1 MRLEGYKVHI
11 IMGKVQLK
19 IPPFFAYIM
28 DPGASDWFVLEREIG
43 KETTIRDL
51 LTNIAFTNAEFRKAV
66 FNPAEETISD
76 RINIVLNQKLLNL
89 PSEMDTKL
97 NDGDVVTL
105 LPMYS
110 GG

>member
-1 MRLEGYKVHI
+1 MRLEGYEVY
-11 IMGKVQLK
+11 IMGKVQIK

-43 KETTIRDL
+43 KETTICDL
-51 LTNIAFTNAEFRKAV
+51 LTDIALSNSEFRAAV
-66 FNPAEETISD
+66 FNPAEGTVSD
-76 RINIVLNQKLLNL
+76 RINIVLNQKLLNF

-97 NDGDVVTL
+97 SDGDVVTL

-110 GG
+110 GS

>member
-1 MRLEGYKVHI
+1 
-11 IMGKVQLK
+11 MGKIQFK

-28 DPGASDWFVLEREIG
+28 HQGASDWFVLERAIG

-51 LTNIAFTNAEFRKAV
+51 LTDLALSNSEFREAV
-66 FNPAEETISD
+66 FSPDEGTVSD
-76 RINIVLNQKLLNL
+76 QINIVLNQKLLNF
-89 PSEMDTKL
+89 PREMNTKL
-97 NDGDVVTL
+97 SDGDVAIL

>member
-1 MRLEGYKVHI
+1 
-11 IMGKVQLK
+11 MGKIQLK
-19 IPPFFAYIM
+19 IPPFFAYLM
-28 DPGASDWFVLEREIG
+28 HPGTSDWFVLERDLE

-66 FNPAEETISD
+66 FNPDEGTVSD
-76 RINIVLNQKLLNL
+76 RINIVLNQKLLNF
-89 PSEMDTKL
+89 PSEMDIKL
-97 NDGDVVTL
+97 SEGDMVTL

>member
-1 MRLEGYKVHI
+1 MRLEGYKVH

-28 DPGASDWFVLEREIG
+28 DPGTSDWVVLEREIG
-43 KETTIRDL
+43 KETTICTL
-51 LTNIAFTNAEFRKAV
+51 LTDLALSNAEFRKTV
-66 FNPAEETISD
+66 FNPDEGTVSD

-89 PSEMDTKL
+89 PREMDTKL
-97 NDGDVVTL
+97 SDGDVVIL
-105 LPMYS
+105 LPVYA

>member
-1 MRLEGYKVHI
+1 
-11 IMGKVQLK
+11 MGKVQLK

-28 DPGASDWFVLEREIG
+28 DPGVSDWFVLERDLK

-51 LTNIAFTNAEFRKAV
+51 LTNIAFINAEFRKAV
-66 FNPAEETISD
+66 FNPDEGTVSD
-76 RINIVLNQKLLNL
+76 RIDIVLNQKLLNS
-89 PSEMDTKL
+89 PSVDIKL
-97 NDGDVVTL
+97 SEGDVVTL

>member
-1 MRLEGYKVHI
+1 MTLEGYEVY

-43 KETTIRDL
+43 KETTICDL
-51 LTNIAFTNAEFRKAV
+51 LTDLALSNSEFRAAV
-66 FNPAEETISD
+66 FNPDEGTVSD
-76 RINIVLNQKLLNL
+76 QIAVVINQNLLDI
-89 PSEMDTKL
+89 PREMDIKL

-105 LPMYS
+105 LPVYA

>member
-1 MRLEGYKVHI
+1 MRLEGYEVY

-28 DPGASDWFVLEREIG
+28 DPGASDWFVLERDLG
-43 KETTIRDL
+43 KETTICDL
-51 LTNIAFTNAEFRKAV
+51 LTDLALSNSEFRAAV
-66 FNPAEETISD
+66 FNPDEETISD
-76 RINIVLNQKLLNL
+76 RINIVLNQKLLNF
-89 PSEMDTKL
+89 PSEMDIKL
-97 NDGDVVTL
+97 SDGDVVTL